1 MARPAPGTLRSC
13 AYKELGHSP
22 RYLHSSTQVLPARRL
37 PGPAV
42 YPVGTGCLGD
52 RAGGV
57 SVGEVGA
64 LCVPRDCSPP
74 AVSAAPR
81 PSYGACLLWTGSLTT
96 LNHLHGVR
104 RLCAHSS
111 GRGPAAGRG
120 QAGSQRGISPHSPHS
135 HFAPSVSRS
144 KPQAPRVILCVNI
157 SVWIC
162 MRTGCLRKREK
173 EGMRPLSRLRARR

>member
-1 MARPAPGTLRSC
+1 MCLQGAGTL
-13 AYKELGHSP
+13 AEVP
-22 RYLHSSTQVLPARRL
+22 AQLHS
-37 PGPAV
+37 GPASSETSRAGRV
-42 YPVGTGCLGD
+42 PGGNWVSGCD

-74 AVSAAPR
+74 AVSATPR

-120 QAGSQRGISPHSPHS
+120 QAGSQRGISHHSPHS